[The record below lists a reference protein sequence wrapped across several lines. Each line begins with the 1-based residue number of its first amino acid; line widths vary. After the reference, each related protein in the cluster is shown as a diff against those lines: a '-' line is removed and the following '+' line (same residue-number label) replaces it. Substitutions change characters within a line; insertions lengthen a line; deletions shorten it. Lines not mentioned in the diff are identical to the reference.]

1 MWENNLYTVK
11 WKEKGGNVVTFEN
24 LDLLD
29 SIGSLNEKLDPKQS
43 AINTATLDFDI
54 TNMEDRFSTFLY
66 GKLSTTGKT
75 FFRELV
81 EVYKGTTI
89 IFKGFVRSIK
99 VKDPYEMKY
108 SITLETVIGKLKTS
122 LWEREFSEYLT
133 ETVAHI
139 NATRLAPGFSMITR
153 TNDRGEVYRVIT
165 YSGHIMDCMKGVLQ
179 MALSQP
185 SITVN
190 SLFLDTNYTNF
201 LDVAVWQSIKDSLSS
216 QIYTSYF
223 EWTEPI
229 GNIFDFLQR
238 QIFMVIGVVPVV
250 DNLGRI
256 KMVINQQPTESEGV
270 KKLTHNEIL
279 KFNSKKIDESQVVN
293 NLKMKYQKIDDE
305 YTKAMVKINSGS
317 FAFFGNE
324 LIPEKPQEMEIDSIN
339 NLSRADQLTFMS
351 NISDL
356 LFSRFS
362 RELNIIDLKL
372 PIQKGFEVNLGE
384 FIQID
389 TELLIDWET
398 GKRGLNP
405 LLDGTGLIAKF
416 NMDKWGGF
424 VQGNSLGVAPDG
436 TVIIDTSEP
445 RIWIDVFKVQCVANH
460 NKIKQW
466 VINNV

>member
-1 MWENNLYTVK
+1 
-11 WKEKGGNVVTFEN
+11 
-24 LDLLD
+24 
-29 SIGSLNEKLDPKQS
+29 
-43 AINTATLDFDI
+43 
-54 TNMEDRFSTFLY
+54 
-66 GKLSTTGKT
+66 
-75 FFRELV
+75 
-81 EVYKGTTI
+81 
-89 IFKGFVRSIK
+89 
-99 VKDPYEMKY
+99 
-108 SITLETVIGKLKTS
+108 
-122 LWEREFSEYLT
+122 
-133 ETVAHI
+133 
-139 NATRLAPGFSMITR
+139 
-153 TNDRGEVYRVIT
+153 
-165 YSGHIMDCMKGVLQ
+165 Q

-270 KKLTHNEIL
+270 KKLTHSEIL

-293 NLKMKYQKIDDE
+293 NLKMKHQKIDDD

-445 RIWIDVFKVQCVANH
+445 RIWIDVFRVQCVNNH